1 MALILRKV
9 SGDVFI
15 CREFAREQAQA
26 AGLCAGLL
34 CAWTRSELPPR
45 SSQPAGRDALP
56 LLTAPRCLPYSAGGR
71 ARGPDSRLQTLFVRF
86 RCAEALAAF

>member
-26 AGLCAGLL
+26 VSLCVGLL
-34 CAWTRSELPPR
+34 CA
-45 SSQPAGRDALP
+45 
-56 LLTAPRCLPYSAGGR
+56 
-71 ARGPDSRLQTLFVRF
+71 
-86 RCAEALAAF
+86 